1 VLVDGVGISSPDKV
15 LFPDDGI
22 TKREL
27 CEYYATVA
35 PRMIP
40 LVTGRPVMLQ
50 RFPNGIGRH
59 GFMQKE
65 APAYAPPWVH
75 RVEVRK
81 EGGTVTH
88 VLIDDA
94 ATLVWVANQNCVTPH
109 VWLSRADRVERPDRL
124 VFDVDPSVPDIGAVQ
139 RTALAVRD
147 LLDELGLP
155 SWVMAT
161 GSRGVH
167 VVTVL
172 DRSATFEEVH
182 AFAHAAAELLVVRH
196 PDLVTLEWKRSG
208 RGSLVYLDILRNRY
222 AQTTVAPYAV
232 RPLPGAPIAVP
243 LQWDEVASDRFDP
256 RAHTL
261 RTVTARLAGDDPWA
275 DLPSRGRSLRAPR
288 RRLDALMRRERT
300 G

>member
-1 VLVDGVGISSPDKV
+1 MLVDGVEISSPDKV
-15 LFPDDGI
+15 LFPDAGI

-27 CEYYATVA
+27 CEYYAAVA

-40 LVTGRPVMLQ
+40 LVKGRPVMLQ
-50 RFPNGIGRH
+50 RFPNGIGGH

-65 APAYAPPWVH
+65 APSYAPAWVH

-124 VFDVDPSVPDIGAVQ
+124 VFDVDPSVADVGAV
-139 RTALAVRD
+139 RRAALAVRD

-167 VVTVL
+167 VVTVIE
-172 DRSATFEEVH
+172 RSTTFEEVH
-182 AFAHAAAELLVVRH
+182 AFAHAAAELLVARH
-196 PDLVTLEWKRSG
+196 PDLVTLEWKRSS
-208 RGSLVYLDILRNRY
+208 RGALVYLDILRNRY

-232 RPLPGAPIAVP
+232 RPLPGAPIALP
-243 LQWDEVASDRFDP
+243 MGWDEVDNDSFNP

-261 RTVTARLAGDDPWA
+261 RTVAARITGGDPWA

-288 RRLDALMRRERT
+288 RRLEALLRRE
-300 G
+300 GDG